1 MDIFKQKR
9 YLILLVVLLIIFNL
23 ATLIMIWL
31 NKPQRPIMDR
41 QHQGPG
47 QETTHIKQLLKDELG
62 FDETQIKQ
70 YLKMQAE
77 QRKKVLQLQNE
88 IQQIKKQMFD
98 EVLKDSPE
106 PTLSDSLLTLTQEK
120 MVVLEQLT
128 YSYLLELKN
137 LCKPEQRDKLKFL
150 IGEFFRQNP
159 PGGINSDRP
168 PPPPPFGAEQP
179 PHKN

>member
-9 YLILLVVLLIIFNL
+9 YLILLVVLLIIFNI

-31 NKPQRPIMDR
+31 NRPQQSIMDR
-41 QHQGPG
+41 QRPGHG

-62 FDETQIKQ
+62 FDETQTKQ
-70 YLKMQAE
+70 YLKMQAD
-77 QRKKVLQLQNE
+77 QREKVLQLQNE
-88 IQQIKKQMFD
+88 IRQIKKQMFD
-98 EVLKDSPE
+98 EVLQDDPK

-120 MVVLEQLT
+120 MVELEQLT

-137 LCKPEQRDKLKFL
+137 LCKPDQRDKLKFL
-150 IGEFFRQNP
+150 IGEFFRENP

-168 PPPPPFGAEQP
+168 PPPRPGTKPP